1 MLFDTISQ
9 EASGLDQFYVELTEI
24 VDTALKRRAK
34 GGSKVGESGSGGFDG
49 HVVRLNGAERGGE
62 EVRWVLASEILA
74 EIRAYLFKHSGYTCS
89 GGIAAT
95 KGHANLACGWHK
107 PNQQTIF
114 VCSDS
119 GRGRLRVP
127 SVLRALPAGQLYGVG
142 WTTGRLL
149 RCSAQILCYPKEIC
163 CAHMLS
169 LALMPFFCLTC
180 CGLC

>member
-1 MLFDTISQ
+1 MSCNNELTSQ
-9 EASGLDQFYVELTEI
+9 EASGLDQFYVELTEL
-24 VDTALKRRAK
+24 VDIALRRRAK
-34 GGSKVGESGSGGFDG
+34 GGSEVGESVSGDFDG
-49 HVVRLNGAERGGE
+49 HVVRLNGAEGSGDE
-62 EVRWVLASEILA
+62 IRWVLASQILA
-74 EIRAYLFKHSGYTCS
+74 EIRAHLFKHSGYTCS

-119 GRGRLRVP
+119 GRGRSRVP

-149 RCSAQILCYPKEIC
+149 RCYTQMFSERDMLCPY
-163 CAHMLS
+163 ADS
-169 LALMPFFCLTC
+169 CLDAFIV
-180 CGLC
+180 LI